1 MKVEQIMNR
10 NVKVCRPQDSLN
22 KAAQIMWDEPCGAVP
37 VIDDQHKPVGFL
49 TDRDIC
55 MAAYTQ
61 GKPLHELRVETA
73 MARKVVS
80 CVAEDDL
87 GSAAGLMRQHRTRR
101 LPVIDRNGAL
111 VGLLSLDDLACEAA
125 RPLRG
130 GVNDELRNLVL
141 EVHLSINRG
150 RVRLHPA
157 A

>member
-22 KAAQIMWDEPCGAVP
+22 EAAQIMWDEPCGALP
-37 VIDDQHKPVGFL
+37 VVDDQRKPVGFL

-61 GKPLHELRVETA
+61 GKPLEELRVETA

-80 CVAEDDL
+80 CVAEDEL
-87 GSAAGLMRQHRTRR
+87 GAAAGLMRQHRTRR

-125 RPLRG
+125 RALRG
-130 GVNDELRNLVL
+130 GVNDDLRNLVL
-141 EVHLSINRG
+141 EVHLSIHHG
-150 RVRLHPA
+150 RMRLHPA